1 MARPLSIFF
10 LSSVL
15 ALATLHGIH
24 AVEYIVTNRA
34 PTTPGGIK
42 FNNQLGVEYTKQ
54 TMASASDFIWRLFQ
68 QNTEADR
75 KNVPLVS
82 LFLDDLGDN
91 AVAGTSNNEIS
102 VGDNFIQNIQ
112 GDVKPDFN
120 GVVYHE
126 MTHVWQWDGS
136 AGNKAPGHVIEGIAD
151 FVRLK
156 ANYVPQGWAQPG
168 DGSNWNDSYS
178 VTARFFDYCND
189 LRNGFVA
196 DLNKQMRETYSDEFF
211 VQLLGKPVDQLW
223 NEYKA
228 RYGKN

>member
-1 MARPLSIFF
+1 MPR
-10 LSSVL
+10 
-15 ALATLHGIH
+15 
-24 AVEYIVTNRA
+24 
-34 PTTPGGIK
+34 
-42 FNNQLGVEYTKQ
+42 
-54 TMASASDFIWRLFQ
+54 
-68 QNTEADR
+68 
-75 KNVPLVS
+75 VS